1 MWENGLIRTLRL
13 VLKFIT
19 SKTGPQTITI
29 HIFLNISSRK
39 GHPVM
44 EFSQLVKYN
53 SKNIFDQRSC
63 RRKLGQED

>member
-29 HIFLNISSRK
+29 HILPNISSRK

-53 SKNIFDQRSC
+53 AKNIFDQRSC